1 MLTALQLAEQIDI
14 VCDTARGK
22 NADAI
27 RALMRQAERL
37 LKEKEK
43 ARPLSEDDVRLMMR
57 LLENGK
63 EFAVYIEDRGYYKP
77 MAAIADLSMGNS
89 VRLMYSNGMRYMMD
103 LSDYN
108 RTWRLW
114 GSYPSGVE
122 MKITEWRAR
131 K

>member
-27 RALMRQAERL
+27 RALMRQAERM

>member
-27 RALMRQAERL
+27 RAMMRQAERL

-57 LLENGK
+57 LFENGK

-77 MAAIADLSMGNS
+77 MAVIADLTMGNS

-114 GSYPSGVE
+114 DKIPSGVE
-122 MKITEWRAR
+122 MKMTEWRAR